1 MLESKLYSKHAMTT
15 SGTEKLARPRRS
27 ISIPITLGVVSVAL
41 SIGLLVGWI
50 LVIVQDLSLIWLLV
64 LGSASFV
71 VIITVLVLF
80 SVFLVREIRMVNRQT
95 GFVDSVTHEL
105 KSPLASLKL
114 CLETLERDDL
124 ASEQRVQLRQMM
136 LDDVERLSIF
146 IEDVI
151 EASRLPDGREGY
163 ALDRVVVSE
172 LVKNCADGI
181 ARSYKQAPETIQV
194 RIPPDLVLVTDKT
207 ALETVI
213 KNVLDNA
220 VKYSLGLDL
229 PVDVRVETVLE
240 TRDVNIR
247 IRDQGVGIPREHR
260 KRIFER
266 FFRVPHE
273 SVRSRRGT
281 GLGLFVVSS
290 LVRVLGGK
298 LQVDSGGI
306 GRGTLVQI
314 RVPRNDPE
322 ENAFP
327 PEDTKLTVSE
337 P

>member
-1 MLESKLYSKHAMTT
+1 
-15 SGTEKLARPRRS
+15 
-27 ISIPITLGVVSVAL
+27 VSVGL
-41 SIGLLVGWI
+41 SVALLVGWI
-50 LVIVQDLSLIWLLV
+50 LVIVQDLYLAWLLA

-114 CLETLERDDL
+114 CLETLEREEL
-124 ASEQRVQLRQMM
+124 APQQRAQLHEMM
-136 LDDVERLSIF
+136 IEDVERLSIF

-151 EASRLPDGREGY
+151 EASRLPDHREGF
-163 ALDRVVVSE
+163 ALDRVVLSE
-172 LVKNCADGI
+172 LVESCADGI
-181 ARSYKQAPETIQV
+181 VRHYKQEPKTIQM
-194 RIPPDLVLVTDKT
+194 RIPRDLVLVTDKT
-207 ALETVI
+207 ALETVL

-220 VKYSLGLDL
+220 VKYSLGLEH
-229 PVDVRVETVLE
+229 PVYVTVEATLAP
-240 TRDVNIR
+240 RHVNITV
-247 IRDQGVGIPREHR
+247 RDQGVGIPRQHR

-273 SVRSRRGT
+273 SVRTRRGT

-298 LQVDSGGI
+298 VQVESDGLGE
-306 GRGTLVQI
+306 GTLVHI
-314 RVPRNDPE
+314 RVPRNDREEKGRSQKDARRTEPE
-322 ENAFP
+322 
-327 PEDTKLTVSE
+327 S
-337 P
+337 

>member
-1 MLESKLYSKHAMTT
+1 MVRT
-15 SGTEKLARPRRS
+15 RRS

-41 SIGLLVGWI
+41 SIALLVGWI
-50 LVIVQDLSLIWLLV
+50 LVIVQDLSLIWLLA

-124 ASEQRVQLRQMM
+124 APQQRIQLRQMM
-136 LDDVERLSIF
+136 IDDVERLSIF

-151 EASRLPDGREGY
+151 EASRVSHRRDGYSLE
-163 ALDRVVVSE
+163 RVLLSE
-172 LVKNCADGI
+172 LVTSCAEGI
-181 ARSYKQAPETIQV
+181 LRYYKQAPETIQI
-194 RIPPDLVLVTDKT
+194 RIPADLTLATDKT

-220 VKYSLGLDL
+220 VKYSLGLNH
-229 PVDVRVETVLE
+229 PVEVTVEAELEVRHV
-240 TRDVNIR
+240 RIR
-247 IRDQGVGIPREHR
+247 IRDQGVGILRQHQ

-266 FFRVPHE
+266 FFRAPHE
-273 SVRSRRGT
+273 SVRTRRGT

-290 LVRVLGGK
+290 LVRMLGGK
-298 LQVDSGGI
+298 LQVSSEGL
-306 GRGTLVQI
+306 GRGTEVHI
-314 RVPRNDPE
+314 RVPTNDRE
-322 ENAFP
+322 ETPASRGAR
-327 PEDTKLTVSE
+327 LTVSE